1 MLNTPDKVFDEDV
14 ATNDPNP
21 PDPLL
26 VYNFT
31 EYGFVLALTG
41 FIL

>member
-1 MLNTPDKVFDEDV
+1 MKDPDKELEVEV

-26 VYNFT
+26 VYN
-31 EYGFVLALTG
+31 LTA
-41 FIL
+41 